1 MKEWL
6 FVRLLVML
14 SYCLRKIIKLFS
26 FFLGIVI
33 HPIKNISI
41 WMILLLLLTLGNV
54 PIHLEGKAMFL
65 MSAGLVS
72 IMTYISKFLLD
83 QTVDIDKK
91 DNFYLGYN
99 IKKLK
104 FHDNFW
110 FKRFNELPVNL
121 LFWLIAVFPIIV
133 ICSELEFNFGILNNV
148 FKSINKIIEYIKII
162 WLSDFVVIST
172 YCTALLIESVEL
184 SSKTFSQSYLYKTTY
199 LYEKEKIVAEIEHF
213 FKKIF
218 NNIFNFKSIVGLE
231 DDFQS
236 KIENGIDYIINRGSE
251 VSSNK
256 EELHD
261 FYNRAFNCESEKIR
275 ILIKKTKKY
284 SETEKSKTIKYII
297 HAFLIKKTLD
307 CIYWYYIYKWNILN
321 RLKVLP
327 TEIVNFA
334 IIDLKKLLDIENTF
348 YESEDYQNIFW
359 NICSE
364 DINGVRVPFRIYN
377 LPQDNIKR
385 NYCVYR
391 IYLVMREKVKDINF
405 LNQLENLEDM
415 LDLLN
420 VLEKIDRKEKN
431 SEYFSSIFS
440 ILFTWTIDRKYKD
453 NKFIDSFS
461 KKMRDSNMVA
471 YLKNERVN
479 SSKTILL
486 SGEYSEDLMDDN
498 ALEYL
503 LMFMKLEDIILVLT
517 FCLAYSERSHREV
530 IKIDEFK
537 VWKTSIYTQSVA
549 IGGIENIR
557 DSEFLHKLWENSL
570 VSHFIFEQF
579 IKWMWESLFK
589 PFDDN
594 MYEEFMNLGKDGIR
608 CNFSLDRYFVVRLLL
623 CSYANKSVSLYDF
636 KAENKSKIKKEL
648 SGIEEILNN
657 ESIYLF

>member
-1 MKEWL
+1 
-6 FVRLLVML
+6 
-14 SYCLRKIIKLFS
+14 
-26 FFLGIVI
+26 
-33 HPIKNISI
+33 
-41 WMILLLLLTLGNV
+41 
-54 PIHLEGKAMFL
+54 
-65 MSAGLVS
+65 
-72 IMTYISKFLLD
+72 
-83 QTVDIDKK
+83 
-91 DNFYLGYN
+91 
-99 IKKLK
+99 
-104 FHDNFW
+104 
-110 FKRFNELPVNL
+110 
-121 LFWLIAVFPIIV
+121 
-133 ICSELEFNFGILNNV
+133 
-148 FKSINKIIEYIKII
+148 
-162 WLSDFVVIST
+162 
-172 YCTALLIESVEL
+172 
-184 SSKTFSQSYLYKTTY
+184 
-199 LYEKEKIVAEIEHF
+199 
-213 FKKIF
+213 
-218 NNIFNFKSIVGLE
+218 
-231 DDFQS
+231 
-236 KIENGIDYIINRGSE
+236 
-251 VSSNK
+251 
-256 EELHD
+256 
-261 FYNRAFNCESEKIR
+261 
-275 ILIKKTKKY
+275 
-284 SETEKSKTIKYII
+284 
-297 HAFLIKKTLD
+297 
-307 CIYWYYIYKWNILN
+307 
-321 RLKVLP
+321 
-327 TEIVNFA
+327 
-334 IIDLKKLLDIENTF
+334 
-348 YESEDYQNIFW
+348 
-359 NICSE
+359 
-364 DINGVRVPFRIYN
+364 
-377 LPQDNIKR
+377 
-385 NYCVYR
+385 
-391 IYLVMREKVKDINF
+391 MREKVKDINF

-415 LDLLN
+415 MDLLN

-461 KKMRDSNMVA
+461 QKMRDSNMVA